1 MTDNKATDISK
12 EDIEYAQA
20 ITDKYIN
27 KLMKLT
33 KAHQSIREMQQ
44 NQENIIF
51 VHTLMISDPFVM
63 SKAVF
68 VIYKEKV
75 FIWLC
80 DESTNYVVDNTSLS
94 KEGNIIFSDELLAKD
109 NFYLILPEML
119 DDVEEFV

>member
-51 VHTLMISDPFVM
+51 VHTLMISDPFIM